1 MYPFKYLSDTNRIVS
16 YLSYD
21 LISCGNECKSLVEQI
36 LVLQERALRLIYF
49 AETNDN
55 AMPFLLARKVYLY
68 TSSVYCES
76 AQLLCYV

>member
-1 MYPFKYLSDTNRIVS
+1 MYPSKYLSDTNRIVS

-21 LISCGNECKSLVEQI
+21 LISWGNECKSLLDQI
-36 LVLQERALRLIYF
+36 LVLQKRTLRLIYF

-55 AMPFLLARKVYLY
+55 AMPFLLAQKIYPY

-76 AQLLCYV
+76 AQL